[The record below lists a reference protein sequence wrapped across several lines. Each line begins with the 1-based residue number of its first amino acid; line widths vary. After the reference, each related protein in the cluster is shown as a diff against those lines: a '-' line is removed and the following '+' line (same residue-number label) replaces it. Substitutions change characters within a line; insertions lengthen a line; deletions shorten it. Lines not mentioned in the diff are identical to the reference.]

1 MTPAGATA
9 SPVNRLVLVAT
20 LAQCAA
26 VRYTPAGIPALDV
39 LLEHTSMQVE
49 AGQSRQVVLRLKG
62 VAFGVDAE
70 RLASQT
76 LGATLWC
83 AGFLASAHRG
93 NGVVFHIQDFKPI

>member
-26 VRYTPAGIPALDV
+26 MRYSPAGIPVLDV
-39 LLEHTSMQVE
+39 LLEHASEQVE
-49 AGQSRQVVLRLKG
+49 AGQPRRVALRLKG
-62 VAFGVDAE
+62 VAFGADAE
-70 RLASQT
+70 RLAIQP

-83 AGFLASAHRG
+83 AGFLSSARRG